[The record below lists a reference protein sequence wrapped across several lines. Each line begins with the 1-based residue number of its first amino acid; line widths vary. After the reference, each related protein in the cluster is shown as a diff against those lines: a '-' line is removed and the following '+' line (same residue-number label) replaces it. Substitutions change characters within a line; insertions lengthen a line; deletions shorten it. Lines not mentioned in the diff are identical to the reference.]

1 MKSHQNIT
9 DLFAVLK
16 SLLGRSS
23 SLQRLS
29 LFFDNMALPK
39 GSDHSQLANFFV
51 QFVLKMK
58 HLFAVCVTFDE
69 FDSILKEEVDRR
81 IVEEV
86 LPNRPALWFH
96 LGTDTPNAVDPGVPL
111 VHYYEMVH
119 IDLFSRIP
127 EVREFSLGNALP
139 ELVALYYFL
148 KEVYHP

>member
-9 DLFAVLK
+9 DVFAVLK
-16 SLLGRSS
+16 SLLGRAS

-29 LFFDNMALPK
+29 LFFDSMALPK

-69 FDSILKEEVDRR
+69 LDSILKEEVDRR

-111 VHYYEMVH
+111 VHYHEMVH
-119 IDLFSRIP
+119 LDLFCRIP
-127 EVREFSLGNALP
+127 EV
-139 ELVALYYFL
+139 
-148 KEVYHP
+148 